1 MDEPVCCVYISVVII
16 QDVPA
21 DPLSDVLALSGL
33 SAACS
38 VRLVAGGDWAL
49 RFRPIALKFNV
60 VQRGSCWL
68 LADGMPAVAL
78 QAGDCFV
85 VKGAPFVLAS
95 DPGVPAVDAA
105 QVFAD
110 SPHAAQHGSG
120 DDVALLGGSVTLEGP
135 AASEL
140 LELLPGAI
148 VIRAQPH
155 EVSPLA
161 WLLGALDREWRA
173 GQAGA
178 RVVCNDLLRLM
189 FVHALRQHID
199 TSDVGA
205 LGWLA
210 GLRDPPIAAALR
222 SIHAAPGHAWTLPA
236 LAAIAGMSRS
246 AFALRFRQ
254 SVGQAPVTYAA
265 RWRMRV
271 AALRLKNTASSVSGI
286 AASLGFLSDAAFGA
300 AFRRVYGVSPGQY
313 RRS

>member
-110 SPHAAQHGSG
+110 SPHAAQ
-120 DDVALLGGSVTLEGP
+120 
-135 AASEL
+135 
-140 LELLPGAI
+140 
-148 VIRAQPH
+148 
-155 EVSPLA
+155 
-161 WLLGALDREWRA
+161 ALDQLCRTYWYPLYAFVRRKVHSPHDA
-173 GQAGA
+173 QDLTQAFFA
-178 RVVCNDLLRLM
+178 RL
-189 FVHALRQHID
+189 
-199 TSDVGA
+199 
-205 LGWLA
+205 
-210 GLRDPPIAAALR
+210 
-222 SIHAAPGHAWTLPA
+222 
-236 LAAIAGMSRS
+236 
-246 AFALRFRQ
+246 
-254 SVGQAPVTYAA
+254 
-265 RWRMRV
+265 
-271 AALRLKNTASSVSGI
+271 
-286 AASLGFLSDAAFGA
+286 
-300 AFRRVYGVSPGQY
+300 
-313 RRS
+313 